1 MVDAPVQVGEWTLE
15 PGGLASCGTLSESAR
30 DEVMSGMSMADT
42 SRDYMDRLAVAD
54 DKHLISVEEVQQYLS
69 LVTMENDAWELVTED
84 SRIKVH
90 RLRDRSL
97 GGGVCVKLF
106 ARLPPG
112 TSLMHAANC
121 VLNYEDRKK
130 WDKQIIG
137 ARLLGHAHGNDL
149 LYGICRAAPLADRD
163 FLAFHTL
170 FRREDGK
177 GIMSYQRGADNAM
190 FPPTKAVRVTMY
202 VLATQVY
209 EEPDGSVCLSVMSAC
224 DPVIPLMPKW
234 IINMLT
240 PSEWRRFTTAVAT
253 RSKKLQAAKEIPP
266 CAFLFEPRPPEKQKT
281 DSTGLS
287 TACGSGSRMS
297 SKQGSWGSQSQ
308 SSNPG
313 SPRADS
319 PVREGEE
326 KPVDFEFSEKDDKMD
341 VAVESLQGRQGRA
354 GEDDRAVHDFLV
366 LEVEQRSS
374 CRIFCC

>member
-130 WDKQIIG
+130 WDSRTVG
-137 ARLLGHAHGNDL
+137 ARLLGNARGNDL
-149 LYGICRAAPLADRD
+149 LYYVQRAQSLADRD
-163 FLAFHTL
+163 FICFHSL
-170 FRREDGK
+170 FRRRDGN
-177 GIMSYQRGADNAM
+177 GIMSYQRSAENMLA
-190 FPPTKAVRVTMY
+190 PLTNAVRATTY
-202 VLATQVY
+202 VSATQVY
-209 EEPDGSVCLSVMSAC
+209 RHPAGGTCLKIVTALDCRIPSQPEWVFNLLTPLDFRQFVSAVENRSQQLARACEVPPCTSLFQADVRKGLLPHSTSMSSSSTGSGHESLASLSTSDSEQGGQGLGLFTTDYDRSELAELAENMPRKPWEADTDAEWDVDERCEVQRVMS
-224 DPVIPLMPKW
+224 VSIEK
-234 IINMLT
+234 I
-240 PSEWRRFTTAVAT
+240 SERNSHWRIA
-253 RSKKLQAAKEIPP
+253 
-266 CAFLFEPRPPEKQKT
+266 
-281 DSTGLS
+281 
-287 TACGSGSRMS
+287 
-297 SKQGSWGSQSQ
+297 
-308 SSNPG
+308 
-313 SPRADS
+313 
-319 PVREGEE
+319 
-326 KPVDFEFSEKDDKMD
+326 
-341 VAVESLQGRQGRA
+341 
-354 GEDDRAVHDFLV
+354 
-366 LEVEQRSS
+366 
-374 CRIFCC
+374 